1 MKIYLAP
8 MEGLLDHF
16 LRKILTQI
24 GGYDL
29 CVSEFIRI
37 NQHLLSDSSILQ
49 VVPELKN
56 NSHTASGIPVKVQI
70 LGSDPVCMAENA
82 EKIAKLGAYGIDL
95 NFGCPAPTVNRN
107 RGGSILLKEPDLLYQ
122 IVQSVRKSV
131 PKEIPVTSKMRL
143 GYESKD
149 LAIESALALQDGGSA
164 EIVVHARTKVDG
176 YKPPAYWEWI
186 RKIKTHLRIPII
198 ANGEIWD
205 VESANRCKEVSG
217 CADIMIGRGAVS
229 NPNLANQIRSN
240 GSKRL
245 DWDQVVSILQNFVED
260 MESYSNQIH
269 SSGRVKQWLKYL
281 AREYPEAKYGFEI
294 SKKENH
300 SFQIIEN
307 LKGMTLSELVG

>member
-16 LRKILTQI
+16 LRKILTEM

-56 NSHTASGIPVKVQI
+56 KSRTSSGIPVKVQI

-82 EKIAKLGAYGIDL
+82 DKIAKLGAYGIDL

-107 RGGSILLKEPDLLYQ
+107 RGGAILLKEPDLLFQ
-122 IVQSVRKSV
+122 IVQSVRKAV

-149 LAIESALALQDGGSA
+149 LAIESALALEAGGL
-164 EIVVHARTKVDG
+164 EEVVVHARTKVDG

-186 RKIKTHLRIPII
+186 AKIKAHLRIPVI

-205 VESANRCKEVSG
+205 VESANRCKIVSG
-217 CADIMIGRGAVS
+217 CENIMIGRGAIS
-229 NPNLANQIRSN
+229 NPNLANQIRAN
-240 GSKRL
+240 DSKRL
-245 DWDQVVSILQNFVED
+245 DWNQVVSLLQNFVED
-260 MESYSNQIH
+260 MESNSKHVH

-281 AREYPEAKYGFEI
+281 AREYPEAKHGFEL
-294 SKKENH
+294 SKKITK
-300 SFQIIEN
+300 SFQILEN
-307 LKGMTLSELVG
+307 LKGMNLSELVG